1 MYIYIYKHSFQ
12 VLFSWRLEV
21 KLLVISFHN
30 FWDRKAVR
38 LTSQVKGTSARS
50 DLLGDVDAT
59 QPADLLL
66 RAEAALKRM
75 EDEADNAEVTQ
86 DSRRELVRCL
96 VTPRWFHAYLS
107 CSCVLSITPPPCS
120 LEVAMVLQSAIEVL
134 SPHSFTNRKGCRS
147 AYPGSSRW
155 RRRASP
161 EVRIST
167 FAFLQRKGHNSSHP
181 GWCIQTWIGL
191 NIFRIENL

>member
-1 MYIYIYKHSFQ
+1 M
-12 VLFSWRLEV
+12 

-96 VTPRWFHAYLS
+96 VTPR
-107 CSCVLSITPPPCS
+107 
-120 LEVAMVLQSAIEVL
+120 
-134 SPHSFTNRKGCRS
+134 
-147 AYPGSSRW
+147 
-155 RRRASP
+155 
-161 EVRIST
+161 
-167 FAFLQRKGHNSSHP
+167 
-181 GWCIQTWIGL
+181 
-191 NIFRIENL
+191 